1 MFSKPTLHT
10 RADGSK
16 YMLDVA
22 EFALQEGKV
31 NAFIEL
37 FNGVA
42 ETLTKYKDTNDRA
55 KNPDYLRGVLKG
67 RTDFIEKSRANEIY
81 ESLKN
86 FPLGERA
93 KTKLVADSIDEI
105 DGELYEELERYASNV
120 LFYRRDMK
128 KPISI
133 DDDLVITAGE
143 EKCSVSIREGFIDE
157 LRTSM
162 TREILPCEVE
172 DLETFRN
179 AIQLLWSL
187 ADKGYQLADTVSIVA
202 GQQPVF
208 LPSIVDKL
216 MRKDVAGNP
225 KGRNS
230 LITDENILNQLHR

>member
-1 MFSKPTLHT
+1 MPSDCFTLAVRVSCQKDFIGRLGLLADLT
-10 RADGSK
+10 NEVSLAADVDIVRFKFVLDIYAKRAFGQ
-16 YMLDVA
+16 VA
-22 EFALQEGKV
+22 HV
-31 NAFIEL
+31 S
-37 FNGVA
+37 
-42 ETLTKYKDTNDRA
+42 
-55 KNPDYLRGVLKG
+55 KG
-67 RTDFIEKSRANEIY
+67 R
-81 ESLKN
+81 
-86 FPLGERA
+86 
-93 KTKLVADSIDEI
+93 
-105 DGELYEELERYASNV
+105 
-120 LFYRRDMK
+120 
-128 KPISI
+128 
-133 DDDLVITAGE
+133 DDLVITAGE
-143 EKCSVSIREGFIDE
+143 DKCSVSIREGFIDE